1 MMLAFPNAL
10 VGRAD
15 LGGSIVTGDIVPSGD
30 MDAGTDFLI
39 PSGDMDSG
47 GDNFEWQD
55 TI

>member
-1 MMLAFPNAL
+1 MLS
-10 VGRAD
+10 
-15 LGGSIVTGDIVPSGD
+15 LGLGLGLSQRDGSVLGTGDLVPSGD
-30 MDAGTDFLI
+30 MDDGSDFLI